1 MKVDR
6 SNNVQNQN
14 FGKFIKI
21 KAPSHKIDK
30 FRTALI
36 ENGDK
41 FLTLKVEKKN
51 SKPVLYLLSGKDF
64 RKFLKLIQKVYL
76 PTLKNNIEKYM
87 DKKPKLMSL
96 SEAGKKYIG

>member
-1 MKVDR
+1 MFVFNMCTQEKFMKVDR

-41 FLTLKVEKKN
+41 FLT
-51 SKPVLYLLSGKDF
+51 
-64 RKFLKLIQKVYL
+64 
-76 PTLKNNIEKYM
+76 
-87 DKKPKLMSL
+87 
-96 SEAGKKYIG
+96 